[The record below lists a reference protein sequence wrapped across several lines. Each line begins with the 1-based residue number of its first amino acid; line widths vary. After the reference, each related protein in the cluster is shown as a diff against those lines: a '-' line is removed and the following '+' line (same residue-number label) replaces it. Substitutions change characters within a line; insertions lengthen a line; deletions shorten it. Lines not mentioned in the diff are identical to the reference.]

1 MPSVWFAQNKYQIV
15 KCLVCPSLIKNYKK
29 LTFVTLGILVYWQ
42 FQHINSHFQILLR
55 PNSIFSLGPP
65 GIFSLLTLRQANEPL
80 MVRVMVKQSEQYGPV
95 VGLFM
100 VSKPFVCVTGYEAVR
115 DVMLNPDLMGRP
127 NSFVFRL
134 RTKNLRTGNW
144 FF

>member
-1 MPSVWFAQNKYQIV
+1 
-15 KCLVCPSLIKNYKK
+15 
-29 LTFVTLGILVYWQ
+29 
-42 FQHINSHFQILLR
+42 
-55 PNSIFSLGPP
+55 
-65 GIFSLLTLRQANEPL
+65 

-134 RTKNLRTGNW
+134 RTKNDRFPGCRIRLHNFSEL
-144 FF
+144 FFEQKKIPVHIFFDVRAEFSGLAGF